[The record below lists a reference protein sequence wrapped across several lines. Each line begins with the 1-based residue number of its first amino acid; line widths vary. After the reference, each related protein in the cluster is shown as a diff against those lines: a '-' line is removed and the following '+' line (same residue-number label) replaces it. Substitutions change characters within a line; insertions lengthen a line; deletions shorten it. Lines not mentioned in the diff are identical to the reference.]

1 MHAALVGLLGWSR
14 LCVKTETIFAFF
26 QSSALTKLLENILRS
41 CPTTDVIYDNL
52 NALLA
57 NCLYVERDG
66 RASTSSRDVATTV
79 VTALRSIVDK
89 LKGHPSQDVISVT
102 KVAQYLSKLVLHYR
116 LSLNGVQVGSEL
128 SQEILRIDAELASKA
143 RKDGA
148 VHGQTIRDSFQR
160 RDIRSDALILYEA
173 RLKKI
178 DQLVQDNIS
187 SSTQPVREPSENGS
201 DGNAFTAFVS
211 DDGDDLQA
219 LDPKEMDKIKA
230 RVSAVNARKDA
241 ELAPIQAQ
249 SKDNKAKLQVLK
261 EKREALEA
269 QLRAINNEI
278 SDVISSQDVLEER
291 MQTAEAKF
299 KAELSEF
306 DSEHQSIIQRF
317 QIKERR
323 DQIEVEVASLEAKMS
338 KIMLVHS
345 EVQSLKEKRAVCMRQ
360 HFEGIVRYFAS
371 ELPCVKFMMARV
383 EQSEA
388 QLKKCVEEA
397 EGYKLLGVDAV
408 AKELIEKSNAIQSH
422 LEEDSKTLDALKKR
436 DLGLLDTIDRTFK
449 DPDYVDALE
458 LIDSQLCQEVHRHID
473 YVHKLYERAQTT
485 SKAVSGSQ
493 QKK

>member
-1 MHAALVGLLGWSR
+1 MGLLGWSR
-14 LCVKTETIFAFF
+14 LYVKTETIFAFF
-26 QSSALTKLLENILRS
+26 QSDALNKLLENILRS

-89 LKGHPSQDVISVT
+89 LKGHPSQDIISVT
-102 KVAQYLSKLVLHYR
+102 KVADYLSKLVLHYR

-148 VHGQTIRDSFQR
+148 VQGQTIRDSFQR
-160 RDIRSDALILYEA
+160 RDIRSDALKLYEA

-187 SSTQPVREPSENGS
+187 SSTQPARENGS
-201 DGNAFTAFVS
+201 DGSGFIAFVS
-211 DDGDDLQA
+211 DGGDDLQA

-249 SKDNKAKLQVLK
+249 SKANKAKLQALK
-261 EKREALEA
+261 ETREALEA
-269 QLRAINNEI
+269 QLRAVNNEI
-278 SDVISSQDVLEER
+278 SDVVFSQDVLEEH
-291 MQTAEAKF
+291 MQTVEAKF
-299 KAELSEF
+299 EAELSEF

-317 QIKERR
+317 QIKEHR
-323 DQIEVEVASLEAKMS
+323 DQIEAEVASLEVKMS
-338 KIMLVHS
+338 NIVLVHS

-397 EGYKLLGVDAV
+397 KEYKSLGVEAV
-408 AKELIEKSNAIQSH
+408 AKELIEKSNSIQSH
-422 LEEDSKTLDALKKR
+422 LEEDSKTLDALRKR
-436 DLGLLDTIDRTFK
+436 DLELLATIDRTFK
-449 DPDYVDALE
+449 DPEHVDALE
-458 LIDSQLCQEVHRHID
+458 LIDSQLRQEVHRHVD
-473 YVHKLYERAQTT
+473 YVHKLYERAQPT
-485 SKAVSGSQ
+485 SQAASES
-493 QKK
+493 